1 MNLPSACAC
10 LGPQFNEPH
19 CPCTMHRLGLPPSQ
33 ERLDYIAFQNTPE
46 QIEKSKQEWEKL
58 KQHFEKSK

>member
-1 MNLPSACAC
+1 
-10 LGPQFNEPH
+10 
-19 CPCTMHRLGLPPSQ
+19 MHRLGLPPSQ